1 MALIEGLRE
10 LAQEMRERALP
21 DIGDDWGDAMT
32 EAAIMVEKFIEDTGE
47 NVSYDIQALV
57 DADE

>member
-21 DIGDDWGDAMT
+21 DIRDDWGDAMT